1 MRAMPLALLLSPDD
15 QAVSAIT
22 SVLEEMSVTC
32 ERPLDG
38 ASAAQKLNS
47 NRFDLVLVDCEN
59 LPAAKLIFDVCRNRK
74 GAGRPVPVAVVDGRA
89 GLPTAFRL
97 GAELILTKPV
107 AKDQARITI
116 RTAISRVKREDDARS
131 DDISNTQSAEPAASA
146 TKAESIAGKNTQFEG
161 EVADQAAPP
170 EHAFAAAAATSPALT
185 SFSDPTPL
193 SLTPAAS
200 APPASTSSA
209 SSTTMSMSAAVVEPD
224 VIGTDSAHK
233 TDSSCFV
240 SAAGATST
248 PDEPRTANSLESRI
262 ASRKSPQS
270 PANASTIAEPEESKI
285 TANAKTIVAAKSPAE
300 SDITGTETKPRSV
313 VPATSEKEELK
324 LTASEQKNEG
334 SGKKPGQKS
343 YGRLVTLL
351 VLLVACGGFYGAW
364 AYEPGFQALAKSQ
377 INHLL
382 VVLGMAPQPQPHTAP
397 APAKPVSQTA
407 KPSPGVPVQTTPD
420 ATQALQPTATD
431 PNATPGTPSSSS
443 PSISSTT
450 LQAPSSPAATT
461 TPLSKAGASSAS
473 PVAPAIAAPSSTAT
487 PTQPSSAAPKSVVT
501 RIDLP
506 PNAIE
511 HPAATSGTKPV
522 SKSTT
527 PQSTPA
533 QSTPPQH

>member
-1 MRAMPLALLLSPDD
+1 MPLALLLSPDD

-131 DDISNTQSAEPAASA
+131 DDISNTQSAEPAAPA
-146 TKAESIAGKNTQFEG
+146 TNAESVAAKNAQFQG
-161 EVADQAAPP
+161 EVADHAAPP
-170 EHAFAAAAATSPALT
+170 EHAFAAAATASPALT
-185 SFSDPTPL
+185 SFCDPAPSSFTPV
-193 SLTPAAS
+193 AS
-200 APPASTSSA
+200 APPTSTSSA
-209 SSTTMSMSAAVVEPD
+209 SASSATMSLSAAVVEPN
-224 VIGTDSAHK
+224 VTEADSAQK
-233 TDSSCFV
+233 TDSSSFV
-240 SAAGATST
+240 SAAGAIST
-248 PDEPRTANSLESRI
+248 ADEPRTANSLESRI

-270 PANASTIAEPEESKI
+270 PAKASPIAEPEESKI
-285 TANAKTIVAAKSPAE
+285 TANANAIVAAKSPAE
-300 SDITGTETKPRSV
+300 SGITGTETKPQSV

-382 VVLGMAPQPQPHTAP
+382 VILGIAPQPQPHPAP
-397 APAKPVSQTA
+397 APAKPFSQTA

-431 PNATPGTPSSSS
+431 PNAAPGAPSSS

-461 TPLSKAGASSAS
+461 MPVSKAGASSAS

-487 PTQPSSAAPKSVVT
+487 PTQSGSAAPKSGVT

-506 PNAIE
+506 PNAVE

-522 SKSTT
+522 SKSTM

-533 QSTPPQH
+533 QSAPPQH

>member
-1 MRAMPLALLLSPDD
+1 
-15 QAVSAIT
+15 
-22 SVLEEMSVTC
+22 
-32 ERPLDG
+32 
-38 ASAAQKLNS
+38 
-47 NRFDLVLVDCEN
+47 
-59 LPAAKLIFDVCRNRK
+59 
-74 GAGRPVPVAVVDGRA
+74 
-89 GLPTAFRL
+89 
-97 GAELILTKPV
+97 
-107 AKDQARITI
+107 
-116 RTAISRVKREDDARS
+116 
-131 DDISNTQSAEPAASA
+131 
-146 TKAESIAGKNTQFEG
+146 
-161 EVADQAAPP
+161 
-170 EHAFAAAAATSPALT
+170 
-185 SFSDPTPL
+185 
-193 SLTPAAS
+193 
-200 APPASTSSA
+200 
-209 SSTTMSMSAAVVEPD
+209 MSAAVVEPD
-224 VIGTDSAHK
+224 VVEADSAHK
-233 TDSSCFV
+233 TDSSSFV

-248 PDEPRTANSLESRI
+248 PDEPRTTNSLESRI

-270 PANASTIAEPEESKI
+270 PPKASTIVESEESKI
-285 TANAKTIVAAKSPAE
+285 TANVKTIVAAKSPAE
-300 SDITGTETKPRSV
+300 SDITRTETKPQSV

-382 VVLGMAPQPQPHTAP
+382 VVLGIAPQPQPHPAP

-431 PNATPGTPSSSS
+431 PNAAPGAPSSS

-461 TPLSKAGASSAS
+461 TPVSKAGASSAS
-473 PVAPAIAAPSSTAT
+473 PVAPTIAAPSSAAT
-487 PTQPSSAAPKSVVT
+487 PTQSGSAAPKSGVT

-506 PNAIE
+506 PNPVE

-533 QSTPPQH
+533 QSAPPQH